1 MEQPGEVIN
10 MSVDLLQNISL
21 ISFIVAGVF
30 LLLSL
35 VLFFLLDVPKII
47 GDLSGATARKAI
59 ESIRQQNEDSGDKA
73 YKPSPVN
80 LSRGKLTDK
89 ISQSGHLVHNSNPLG
104 VAVGTEELSQDK
116 INKVGNETTLLSQS
130 GNETTILSSN
140 ETTILSSGSSE
151 TTVLSEMPVT
161 GSYQSVQIPVPLA
174 ENVGNITVEVELS
187 NLGSSEIIE

>member
-47 GDLSGATARKAI
+47 GDLSGKAI